1 MLSTLVYA
9 YYLTINM
16 IADYNTMPHMFWECN
31 RLYFGHQL
39 RKPQFGLMHT
49 FRYLG
54 KFEYRWGE
62 KKKPVKKRY
71 MAILMSDFFDFDEET
86 FRNTMVHEMIH
97 YYLYLNGTSDCSVFS
112 RFLRFVG
119 FKNSDHGPE
128 FMAMAQKLNEQ
139 YGLNITKTCDASSIP
154 LAPHKFYLNSLVV

>member
-86 FRNTMVHEMIH
+86 FRNIMVHEMIH

>member
-31 RLYFGHQL
+31 RLYFGRQL

-86 FRNTMVHEMIH
+86 FRNIMVHEMIH

-112 RFLRFVG
+112 RFLRFFG
-119 FKNSDHGPE
+119 FNSSDHGPE

-154 LAPHKFYLNSLVV
+154 LAPNAPK